1 MPFNSISQK
10 NVNKNIEL
18 ETAMNTVCFTI
29 GEDVLHNKFCFYPSL
44 VFSTVLVCNVSFL
57 LLTFILKCSMP
68 TLTFCFLTYFSPEIH
83 IYLLNVTV
91 FPV

>member
-18 ETAMNTVCFTI
+18 ETAMNTFCFTI

-44 VFSTVLVCNVSFL
+44 VFSAVLVCNVSFL
-57 LLTFILKCSMP
+57 
-68 TLTFCFLTYFSPEIH
+68 
-83 IYLLNVTV
+83 
-91 FPV
+91 